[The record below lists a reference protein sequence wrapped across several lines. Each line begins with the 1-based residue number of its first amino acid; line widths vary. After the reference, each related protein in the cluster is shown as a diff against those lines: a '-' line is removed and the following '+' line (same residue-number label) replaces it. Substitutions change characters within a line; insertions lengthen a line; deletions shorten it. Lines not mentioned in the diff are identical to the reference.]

1 MTGGLSTE
9 VFRKSTGMEQCT
21 NVLGN
26 HMVLAFGDTSLLV
39 GVMDTEFLH
48 GALGLAMGDKFSSLI
63 FSTTVSVEDFNV
75 VSKLSFN
82 PCFEGFISIEGF
94 ILGAEKVQECKSGFV
109 INKDD
114 PVMFP
119 SFRFNWRLPPEVGMD
134 LIRKFLGTIT
144 FPFLRN
150 SLSSCLCVHT
160 RLAEE
165 FVGVRGVVKLNA
177 KDMLVLHKFTGS
189 FD

>member
-1 MTGGLSTE
+1 MIGGLFPE

-21 NVLGN
+21 NALGN
-26 HMVLAFGDTSLLV
+26 RTVPAFGDTSLLV
-39 GVMDTEFLH
+39 SVMDTEFLH

-63 FSTTVSVEDFNV
+63 FSTLVSVEDFNMP
-75 VSKLSFN
+75 SKLSFN

-94 ILGAEKVQECKSGFV
+94 VLGAEKVQECKSGFV

-114 PVMFP
+114 PVTFP
-119 SFRFNWRLPPEVGMD
+119 SFRFNRRLPPEVRMD
-134 LIRKFLGTIT
+134 LVRKFLGTIT

-150 SLSSCLCVHT
+150 SLLSCLCIHT

-165 FVGVRGVVKLNA
+165 FVGAGGVVKP
-177 KDMLVLHKFTGS
+177 G
-189 FD
+189 